1 MPDLKLNGRMTVG
14 RMKNLLEILTGRPLR
29 VKDGYEKSRGGI
41 PGVCPKEGRLETG
54 TSDVLV
60 SISVKG

>member
-1 MPDLKLNGRMTVG
+1 MTVG

-41 PGVCPKEGRLETG
+41 PAVCPKDGRLETR

>member
-1 MPDLKLNGRMTVG
+1 MTVG
-14 RMKNLLEILTGRPLR
+14 RMKNLFEILTRRSLR
-29 VKDGYEKSRGGI
+29 VKNGYEKSRGSI
-41 PGVCPKEGRLETG
+41 HGVCPKEGRLETG

>member
-29 VKDGYEKSRGGI
+29 VKDGYEKSRGSI
-41 PGVCPKEGRLETG
+41 HGVCPKEGRLETG

>member
-1 MPDLKLNGRMTVG
+1 MTVG

-41 PGVCPKEGRLETG
+41 HGVCPKEGCLETG